1 MRCLWQACLADRQSQ
16 GLFYRSVYRVPI
28 LGAGRRNIVKGYVAH
43 KGDRWY
49 AVIYE
54 GLDPVTGWEIRR
66 WHAAGTD
73 KASAEKLARRLARE
87 INGTADGAR
96 VGSNSP

>member
-16 GLFYRSVYRVPI
+16 GLFYRSFYRVPI

-54 GLDPVTGWEIRR
+54 GLDPVTGREIRR
-66 WHAAGTD
+66 WHAAGARTRHRQRNWHA
-73 KASAEKLARRLARE
+73 ASLARS
-87 INGTADGAR
+87 TAPPTAAG
-96 VGSNSP
+96 